1 MNVSSDNRQLVEQLN
16 ARALAFVRSGQNES
30 AVDLWKQ
37 ALILDP
43 WQGVILSNLIRLLFK
58 SGRFSE
64 GFDIV
69 DALPEHVISAQMAM
83 LVGQASLSQRT
94 FQKAE
99 QYFQIASQLR
109 PGDPSIELSLAE
121 SYLGSGK
128 INPAIVL
135 LESLCRTHPSEPA
148 PLLRLAVAYSESG
161 SYDKADQAFQLLR
174 SRLPRDSAI
183 QYNAALF
190 YFQLGQLNLT
200 QNCLDALFAVDPKSR
215 SGRILLADLLRAKGL
230 LSDSIELQGTLLHED
245 PSDFSLRLPLI
256 YAAMEDKNWGLAED
270 HCQQAF
276 LQLLD
281 SPSTR
286 LWSAVYDLP
295 ANSQVSFGGPAHFDP
310 VNIVERYEIFKSGDP
325 LHLKLLNWV
334 RRHPSLL
341 ADRPGKPTR
350 GGLQTHELFDS
361 SDGCSQDL
369 TNLLLPYIDQY
380 LHTHRN
386 HPTFSSLDRS
396 LLQRLSGWAVLLRS
410 SGHQIRHTHP
420 ESVVS
425 GVLYLQIP
433 EDMSNADNSNG
444 SLAFTSNP
452 LFSEAAVFSPFSV
465 VPAEGTLLLFPSFV
479 PHETIPFVSSTD
491 RICIAF
497 NYGC

>member
-58 SGRFSE
+58 SGKFSE

-83 LVGQASLSQRT
+83 LAGQASLSQRT

-230 LSDSIELQGTLLHED
+230 LTDSIELQGTLLHED

-281 SPSTR
+281 
-286 LWSAVYDLP
+286 
-295 ANSQVSFGGPAHFDP
+295 P
-310 VNIVERYEIFKSGDP
+310 VNIVERYELFKSGDP

-334 RRHPSLL
+334 RHHPSLL

-361 SDGCSQDL
+361 SDGYSQDL

-425 GVLYLQIP
+425 GVLSLQIP
-433 EDMSNADNSNG
+433 EDMSNADDSNG
-444 SLAFTSNP
+444 SLAFTLNP
-452 LFSEAAVFSPFSV
+452 LFSEAAAFSPFSV